1 MLSTKQ
7 RRKHMFKLF
16 INNLQVGNYKTYH
29 DLAKSLVMNYCV
41 GKQCTSFKNT
51 GNSTYV
57 KFAD

>member
-1 MLSTKQ
+1 
-7 RRKHMFKLF
+7 MFKLF
-16 INNLQVGNYKTYH
+16 INNLQVGNYKTYR